1 MKFSL
6 SGALLTVACATVLL
20 ATAFPARALDYPV
33 RPIKVIVSFP
43 PGGAT
48 DVVARVLAQRLS
60 ERLKQPV
67 IVENRPGAGGAIGT
81 EFTAKAAPDGYTL
94 TFTAN
99 NHVIRPHLSK
109 ELRFDPMKD
118 FTFVAMVGNLPS
130 AFIVNP
136 KLPVTTIAQ
145 FVEYARARP
154 GKLTYGSW
162 GVGSSPH
169 VRIEMFK
176 AENKID
182 LLHVPFQGAAP
193 ALTAVMS
200 GEVDMMMI
208 PLAMVEGYH
217 RAGRIRMLGVTTARR
232 SPAAPEV
239 PTFAEQGVP
248 LTGGSWQ
255 GFLGPAHMSAD
266 IVAFLNHEINALVE
280 EAHMRETL
288 AKNGIEASTST
299 PQEFKAYLEA
309 EYVFWG
315 KAIRMA
321 NIPKE

>member
-1 MKFSL
+1 MKHSI
-6 SGALLTVACATVLL
+6 SIALLTTAFVTVLL
-20 ATAFPARALDYPV
+20 ATAFPAQALDYPV
-33 RPIKVIVSFP
+33 KPIKVIVSFP

-48 DVVARVLAQRLS
+48 DVVARVLTQRMS

-67 IVENRPGAGGAIGT
+67 IVENRPGASGAIGT
-81 EFTAKAAPDGYTL
+81 EFTARAAPDGYTL
-94 TFTAN
+94 TFTAS
-99 NHVIRPHLSK
+99 NHVIRPHLLR
-109 ELRFDPMKD
+109 EARFDSMKD
-118 FTFVAMVGNLPS
+118 FTFIAMVGSIPN

-145 FVEYARARP
+145 FVQYARTRP
-154 GKLTYGSW
+154 GKLTNASW

-169 VRIEMFK
+169 VRMEVFK
-176 AENKID
+176 LENKID

-193 ALTAVMS
+193 ALTAVMA
-200 GEVDMMMI
+200 GQVDMMMI
-208 PLAMVEGYH
+208 PLAMVEGHH

-239 PTFAEQGVP
+239 GTFSEQGVP

-255 GFLGPAHMSAD
+255 GFLGPAHIPAE
-266 IVAFLNHEINALVE
+266 IVTFLNREINALAE
-280 EAHMRETL
+280 EPHMRETL
-288 AKNGIEASTST
+288 AKNGMEVNTST

-309 EYVFWG
+309 EYEFWG
-315 KAIRMA
+315 KAIRVA

>member
-1 MKFSL
+1 MSFFA
-6 SGALLTVACATVLL
+6 ALVRILIAGMLL
-20 ATAFPARALDYPV
+20 ALAGSAAAQQAYPAK
-33 RPIKVIVSFP
+33 PIKVIVSFP

-67 IVENRPGAGGAIGT
+67 LVENRPGAGGAIGT

-109 ELRFDPMKD
+109 ELRFDPQKD

-136 KLPVTTIAQ
+136 ALPATTIAQ
-145 FVEYARARP
+145 FVQHARTRP

-176 AENKID
+176 AENKLD

-200 GEVDMMMI
+200 AQVDMMMI
-208 PLAMVEGYH
+208 PLAMVEGHH
-217 RAGRIRMLGVTTARR
+217 RTGRIRMLGVTTARR
-232 SPAAPEV
+232 SPAAPDV
-239 PTFAEQGVP
+239 ATFAEQGVP

-255 GFLGPAHMSAD
+255 GFVGPANIPAE
-266 IVAFLNHEINALVE
+266 IVTLLNREINAMVE
-280 EAHMRETL
+280 NPQMRETL
-288 AKNGIEASTST
+288 AKNGIEVSTST
-299 PQEFKAYLEA
+299 PQAFKAYVDS
-309 EYVFWG
+309 EYEFWG
-315 KAIRMA
+315 RAIRMA